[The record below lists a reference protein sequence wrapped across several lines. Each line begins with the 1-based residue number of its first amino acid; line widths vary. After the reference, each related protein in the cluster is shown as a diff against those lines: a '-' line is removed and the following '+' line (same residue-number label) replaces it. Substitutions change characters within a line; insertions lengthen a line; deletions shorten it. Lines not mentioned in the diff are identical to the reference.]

1 MGVDKKMA
9 LRIIGNVN
17 HGTLKTREIK
27 NVYMTDSEAGYAGRA
42 YKLSSGRWT
51 QAVGTDRIYAIC
63 FKATTLGTD
72 VLGYMEMVKPGDIIE
87 ADYTGTADATFL
99 PGCESATLGNATGA
113 SVDAS
118 DVTSGH
124 LSILEVDTTNTKV
137 RCLAVKNYCVA
148 S

>member
-1 MGVDKKMA
+1 MA
-9 LRIIGNVN
+9 LRIVGNVN
-17 HGTLKTREIK
+17 HGLLKTREIT
-27 NVYMTDSEAGYAGRA
+27 NIYMTDSEAAYAGRA

-63 FKATTLGTD
+63 IKATDAGTD
-72 VLGYMEMVKPGDIIE
+72 VLGCMEMVKPGDIIE

-113 SVDAS
+113 SIDSS
-118 DVTSGH
+118 DVTGGH
-124 LSILEVDTTNTKV
+124 LTILEKDTTNTKV
-137 RCLAVKNYCVA
+137 HVIAVKNFCVA